1 MTHYTVHKRD
11 SVLDQRHDEN
21 EEREPEDVIRE
32 RRAFRFAIGVLAL
45 FVGLGLVCNAVSE
58 ILDRL
63 ME

>member
-1 MTHYTVHKRD
+1 MTHHTVRKE
-11 SVLDQRHDEN
+11 EN
-21 EEREPEDVIRE
+21 EERESEEYIQE

-45 FVGLGLVCNAVSE
+45 IVGLGLVFNAVSE